1 MISKLKQ
8 KAKGNWGYI
17 ISSIEPST
25 LDAINSNCSHVPCPV
40 HGGKDGYRVYRDFHE
55 TGGSVCNTCG
65 NFSDGFATLEFV
77 TGMSVSEVVKKVRDL
92 LDDKPSLITKKVK
105 TTCLPK
111 PKPAA
116 KANKTTERL
125 RAAWLQSSQ
134 NDISLIEKYV
144 VSRGLPVGLAEVWA
158 SQARQNSV
166 MRTYQKV
173 EGVIVNFGVQPAILS
188 IVYNGD
194 GQAISLH
201 RTYLDSEGAKNT
213 VLPNAKTLM
222 PSKEGV
228 EWFSCAVRLGEQPET
243 TLNVAEGIETSLAVM
258 AMGESHCWATVNAQN
273 LAGFVPPEN
282 IKEVVVW
289 ADLDKS
295 ETGFKAAQAL
305 QERLCKEGIEV
316 IIKLPPMPVPKSA
329 KSVDWLDYYQSLPK

>member
-8 KAKGNWGYI
+8 KAKGNWDYI
-17 ISSIEPST
+17 VSTIAPST
-25 LDAINSNCSHVPCPV
+25 LDAINSNSSHVPCPI
-40 HGGKDGYRVYRDFHE
+40 HGGQDGYRVYRDFNE

-65 NFSDGFATLEFV
+65 NFSDGFATLEFA
-77 TGMSVSEVVKKVRDL
+77 TGLSVSEIIKQVRDL
-92 LDDKPSLITKKVK
+92 LQGEPSIRTSIVK
-105 TTCLPK
+105 TTIK
-111 PKPAA
+111 PKSKVVTSK
-116 KANKTTERL
+116 KATNRL
-125 RAAWLQSSQ
+125 RAAWLQSPQ
-134 NDISLIEKYV
+134 NDCALIKQYLE
-144 VSRGLPVGLAEVWA
+144 SRGLPVGLAKVWA
-158 SQARQNSV
+158 GQARQNTI

-173 EGVIVNFGVQPAILS
+173 EGVIVNYGVHPVILS
-188 IVYNGD
+188 IVYNGY
-194 GQAISLH
+194 GQAITLH
-201 RTYLDSEGAKNT
+201 RTYLGNDGAKNT

-258 AMGESHCWATVNAQN
+258 AMGQSHCWATVNAQN

-305 QERLCKEGIEV
+305 QERLCKEGVEV
-316 IIKLPPMPVPKSA
+316 VIKLPPMPIPKSA

>member
-201 RTYLDSEGAKNT
+201 RTYLDSEGTKNT

-243 TLNVAEGIETSLAVM
+243 TLNIAEGIETSLAVM

>member
-8 KAKGNWGYI
+8 KARGHWDFI
-17 ISSIEPST
+17 VSTIAPST
-25 LDAINSNCSHVPCPV
+25 LDAINSNCSHVPCPI
-40 HGGKDGYRVYRDFHE
+40 HGGQDGFRVYRDFNE

-65 NFSDGFATLEFV
+65 NFSDGFATLEFA
-77 TGMSVSEVVKKVRDL
+77 TGLSISEVITQVRDL
-92 LDDKPSLITKKVK
+92 LEDKPVLVSRKAKAAS
-105 TTCLPK
+105 LPK
-111 PKPAA
+111 PKTA
-116 KANKTTERL
+116 ANKATDRL

-134 NDISLIEKYV
+134 NDTSLIEKYV
-144 VSRGLPVGLAEVWA
+144 ASRGLPVGLADVWA

-194 GQAISLH
+194 DQAISLH

-228 EWFSCAVRLGEQPET
+228 EWFSCSVRLGDVPAA
-243 TLNVAEGIETSLAVM
+243 TLNLAEGIETSLAVM
-258 AMGESHCWATVNAQN
+258 AMGESHCWATVNAQS
-273 LAGFVPPEN
+273 LAGFTPPEN

-295 ETGFKAAQAL
+295 ETGFKAAQSL
-305 QERLCKEGIEV
+305 QERLCKEGVEV
-316 IIKLPPMPVPKSA
+316 IIKLPPMPIPKSA
-329 KSVDWLDYYQSLPK
+329 KSVDWLDYYVSLPK

>member
-8 KAKGNWGYI
+8 KAKGNWDYI
-17 ISSIEPST
+17 VSSIEPST
-25 LDAINSNCSHVPCPV
+25 HDAINSNCSHVPCPV
-40 HGGKDGYRVYRDFHE
+40 HGGKDGYRVYRDFNE

-65 NFSDGFATLEFV
+65 NFSDGFATLEFA
-77 TGMSVSEVVKKVRDL
+77 TGLSISEVIKQVRDL
-92 LDDKPSLITKKVK
+92 LEDKPVLITRKAKPTNQPKSKPVAKK
-105 TTCLPK
+105 
-111 PKPAA
+111 A
-116 KANKTTERL
+116 TERL

-134 NDISLIEKYV
+134 NDTSLIEKYV
-144 VSRGLPVGLAEVWA
+144 VSRGLPVSLADVWA

-194 GQAISLH
+194 DQAISLH
-201 RTYLDSEGAKNT
+201 RTYLDSDGTKNT

-228 EWFSCAVRLGEQPET
+228 EWFSCSVRLGDVPEA
-243 TLNVAEGIETSLAVM
+243 TLNLAEGIETSLAVM
-258 AMGESHCWATVNAQN
+258 AMGESHCWATVNAQS
-273 LAGFVPPEN
+273 LAGFMPPEN

-295 ETGFKAAQAL
+295 ETGFKVALAL
-305 QERLCKEGIEV
+305 QERLCKEGIKV
-316 IIKLPPMPVPKSA
+316 IIKLPPMPIPKPA